1 MSEAHVPD
9 RRHHATTRQRRF
21 ARGAHSGRAFAALGA
36 LALACLLASCSQNVS
51 AQRLVPVADGLKK
64 PVTITHAG
72 DARLFVVQQGGQV
85 RIIRDGALLKEPF
98 LDVSDRVT
106 TGGERGLLG
115 LAFPPDYAASGRFYV
130 YYTGANGESVLSRF
144 EVTRGNPDRADETSE
159 EVLLTHD
166 QPYSNHNGGQLAFGP
181 DGYLY
186 LGLGDGG
193 SGGDPHGNGQDLG
206 TLLAKLL
213 RLDVSPET
221 GYRVPADNPF
231 VTTPGAK
238 PEIWAYGLRNPW
250 RFSFDRATGD
260 LYIADV
266 GQNAFEE
273 VDFQPAGSRGG
284 ENYGWN
290 VMEASH
296 CYDAGS
302 CDQAGLTLPV
312 IEYPHGPQWGSSISG
327 GYVYRGEAV
336 PALAGRYVFADFSS
350 GRIWSADPAA
360 GWDVTPLLQTGF
372 NVSTFGEG
380 VDGELYVADYS
391 GGLIYRVAP

>member
-1 MSEAHVPD
+1 MVKAPERSNRHPD
-9 RRHHATTRQRRF
+9 ATRRGGASP
-21 ARGAHSGRAFAALGA
+21 RGLTLGA
-36 LALACLLASCSQNVS
+36 LALTLILVACSQTAS
-51 AQRLVPVADGLKK
+51 SQRLVPVADGLRQ
-64 PVTITHAG
+64 PVSITHAG

-85 RIIRDGALLKEPF
+85 RIVKDGTLLKDPF
-98 LDVSDRVT
+98 LDVSDRLT

-130 YYTGANGESVLSRF
+130 YYTGENGQSVLSRF
-144 EVTRGNPDRADETSE
+144 RVTPGNPDRADETSE
-159 EVLLTHD
+159 EVLLTQA

-193 SGGDPHGNGQDLG
+193 SGGDPSGNGQNLG

-213 RLDVSPET
+213 RLDVSPAT
-221 GYRVPADNPF
+221 GYAVPTDNPF
-231 VTTPGAK
+231 VSTAGAR

-250 RFSFDRATGD
+250 RFSFDRVTGD

-266 GQNAFEE
+266 GQDAFEE
-273 VDFQPAGSRGG
+273 VDLQPAGSTGG
-284 ENYGWN
+284 ENYGWKI
-290 VMEASH
+290 MEAST
-296 CYDAGS
+296 CYNAS
-302 CDQAGLTLPV
+302 ACDESGLTLPI
-312 IEYPHGPQWGSSISG
+312 IEYPHGPQWGTSISG

-336 PALAGRYVFADFSS
+336 PALEGRYVFADFTS
-350 GRIWSADPAA
+350 GRVWSAGATD
-360 GWDVTPLLQTGF
+360 GWQVTPLLETGF

-391 GGLIYRVAP
+391 GGLIYRLAR